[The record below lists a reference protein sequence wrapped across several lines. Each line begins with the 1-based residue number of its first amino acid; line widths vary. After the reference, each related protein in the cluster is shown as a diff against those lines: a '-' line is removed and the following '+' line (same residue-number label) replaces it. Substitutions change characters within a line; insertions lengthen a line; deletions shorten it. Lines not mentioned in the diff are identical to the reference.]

1 MINRNAPPGTNAA
14 KPMGRRERNKLE
26 KLTRIKIAAH
36 KLFVRY
42 GYDDTTTARIAE
54 EADIGMSTLFSYAQ
68 DKRDLLF
75 LIFNDFFEPALDA
88 MEAALDERDDLL
100 DALIKLFH
108 PLYVHHHLEPK
119 LSRATLRELNFA
131 SAGKQSERF
140 RKNGARVLDLVGSII
155 SAGQARGQVGRHFDR
170 MHGAWVIF
178 AVYQAEVR
186 RHMMISESENIEEGL
201 KCLRESLGLLLSGL
215 APPAAVRRAPRAR

>member
-1 MINRNAPPGTNAA
+1 MSNRNAPPGTTVA
-14 KPMGRRERNKLE
+14 KPLGRRERNKLE

-36 KLFVRY
+36 KLFVRN
-42 GYDDTTTARIAE
+42 GYDETTTARIAE

-88 MEAALDERDDLL
+88 MEASLDERDELL
-100 DALIKLFH
+100 DALIKLFR
-108 PLYVHHHLEPK
+108 PLYVHHRMEPK
-119 LSRATLRELNFA
+119 LSRATLRELHFA

-140 RKNGARVLDLVGSII
+140 RKNSARIMKLNASII
-155 SAGQARGQVGRHFDR
+155 SAAQARGELGKHFDR

-178 AVYQAEVR
+178 GVYQAEVR
-186 RHMMISESENIEEGL
+186 RHMISDTEDVEKGL
-201 KCLRESLGLLLSGL
+201 KCLRDSLDLLVRGL
-215 APPAAVRRAPRAR
+215 APQSPGKRSPPSK